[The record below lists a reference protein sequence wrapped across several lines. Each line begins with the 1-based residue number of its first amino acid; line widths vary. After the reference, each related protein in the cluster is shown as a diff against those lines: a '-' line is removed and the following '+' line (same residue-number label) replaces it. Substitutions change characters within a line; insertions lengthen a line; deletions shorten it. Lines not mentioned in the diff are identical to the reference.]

1 MDDLTLEEML
11 RRIVDHIGGE
21 LAYAASSIFDVG
33 VSNLSGELLSLAS
46 MGDAYATYAACLA
59 DLTDAPE
66 RVEGRMDVL
75 ASIEPHHAIDVLR
88 VGSMTPQEGYAA
100 WVAWSRRQ
108 EAAIMAMRASVREC
122 EICGERA
129 QPMGTEPRCV
139 AHDSEGGAA

>member
-1 MDDLTLEEML
+1 METDLTLEEML

-21 LAYAASSIFDVG
+21 LAHRAASICGVDVLH
-33 VSNLSGELLSLAS
+33 LSAELTTMEKLGA
-46 MGDAYATYAACLA
+46 AYATYATCLA
-59 DLTDAPE
+59 DLADDPTRSGAVD
-66 RVEGRMDVL
+66 GL
-75 ASIEPHHAIDVLR
+75 WSIEPHHAIDVLR

-108 EAAIMAMRASVREC
+108 KAAIMAMRASVREC

-139 AHDSEGGAA
+139 AHDSEGGV